1 MERAYE
7 NNQMRLASLELSQG
21 EHDSRVRLTQEEL
34 ARIQDEANM
43 VVPLRVQ
50 IEQLTQ
56 KCEALSDLERD
67 VRLENAE
74 LYEVCLA
81 CVARD

>member
-1 MERAYE
+1 MYKR
-7 NNQMRLASLELSQG
+7 Q
-21 EHDSRVRLTQEEL
+21 RLTQEEL

-43 VVPLRVQ
+43 VVPLHVQ